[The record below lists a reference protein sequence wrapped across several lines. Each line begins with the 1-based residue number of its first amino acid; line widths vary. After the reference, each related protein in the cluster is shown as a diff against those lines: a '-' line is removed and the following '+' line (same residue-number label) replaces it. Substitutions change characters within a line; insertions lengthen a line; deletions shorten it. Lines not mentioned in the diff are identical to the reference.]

1 MTMLTL
7 RRIVLMGQGGV
18 GKTALVTRFNR
29 DEFDEG
35 VSHKQQLREST
46 LQAGNANQACLGHCK
61 ST

>member
-1 MTMLTL
+1 
-7 RRIVLMGQGGV
+7 MGQGGV